1 MKRLVHLIVVFFAI
15 FSSLKATVSV
25 SATGTVT
32 PINGKCIITGMTNTM
47 HFTDKDGSNDTIE
60 VPKNWNG
67 TLILYSHGYVFASP
81 MLQNPGGDAPDLNT
95 AGELL
100 GEGYA
105 LAGSS
110 YSKNGWA
117 VEQAFQNQINLLN
130 DFDATCGMPLR
141 TIAWGDSMGGLI
153 TAGLAQL
160 YPQRFAGA
168 LPMCG
173 LLSGGMGL
181 FNLQLDG
188 LFALNFLLAGGKL
201 QMNRF
206 ANAGATLKQAQDSLD
221 NAQNTVLGR
230 ARIALIASLEDIPGL
245 STIQP
250 SDPSSFDAQEVNQYH
265 TIQGHLV
272 FDTLAQAQVEQVA
285 GGSDTWT
292 AGVKFANQFNN
303 SSNRDEV
310 VSLYTEAGMSS
321 QLQQDLSTLDNINS
335 RTPVYA
341 DKQAVSYMDHYIVFN
356 GKLAIPVLTMHTI
369 GDNIVFVQVEQ
380 AYAQAVKNAGSS
392 LMLRQV
398 FVDRPGHCNFTPG
411 EKLAAVH
418 TLIDCLNN
426 GGKWGNNDPN
436 KNSMQ
441 LNLKASGYGS
451 QYNPTPPA
459 FLAYTPSPFLTPLA
473 DFPGG
478 AGIPSYA
485 MNNVSSV
492 AAKIPPAG

>member
-1 MKRLVHLIVVFFAI
+1 
-15 FSSLKATVSV
+15 
-25 SATGTVT
+25 
-32 PINGKCIITGMTNTM
+32 
-47 HFTDKDGSNDTIE
+47 
-60 VPKNWNG
+60 
-67 TLILYSHGYVFASP
+67 
-81 MLQNPGGDAPDLNT
+81 MLQNPGGDAPDSNT

-141 TIAWGDSMGGLI
+141 TIAWGDSMGGLV

-173 LLSGGMGL
+173 LLSGSVGL

-188 LFALNFLLAGGKL
+188 LFALNFLLAEGKL

-206 ANAGATLKQAQDSLD
+206 TNAGATLDLAQKSLD
-221 NAQNTVLGR
+221 NAQNTALGK
-230 ARIALIASLEDIPGL
+230 ARIALIASLEDTPGL

-250 SDPSSFDAQEVNQYH
+250 SDPSSYDAQEVNQYH

-303 SSNRDEV
+303 SSNHNEV

-321 QLQQDLSTLDNINS
+321 QLQKDLSTLDDINS
-335 RTPVYA
+335 KTPVYA
-341 DKQAVSYMDHYIVFN
+341 DKQAVSYMDRYIVFN

-369 GDNIVFVQVEQ
+369 GDNLVFVQVEQ
-380 AYAQAVKNAGSS
+380 AYAQAAKNAGSS
-392 LMLRQV
+392 SMLRQL
-398 FVDRPGHCNFTPG
+398 FVDRPGHCNFTSG
-411 EKLAAVH
+411 EKLAAIH
-418 TLIDCLNN
+418 TLIDSINRKE
-426 GGKWGNNDPN
+426 KWGTYDPN
-436 KNSMQ
+436 KDFAQ
-441 LNLKASGYGS
+441 LNLKASSYGS
-451 QYNPTPPA
+451 QYNDKPPA
-459 FLAYTPSPFLTPLA
+459 FLAYIPSPFLTPLA

-485 MNNVSSV
+485 VNNVSSV
-492 AAKIPPAG
+492 AAKILPAG